1 MNPWR
6 MLIWLLIAQILIAFI
21 GRGVSPLGVFIGESL
36 QLTNAQIGML
46 PAALFFGQ
54 FVASIPFGVFVDRVG
69 TRRLLLVLTLVL
81 GISFSLVSFATPF
94 WLVLVLMAI
103 GGVGYGA
110 YHPVST
116 RGILYWFDS
125 LQRGTAMGIKQM
137 GVTVGSALAAFLL
150 VPLSEMFHWRPVLFV
165 SSLVLIIGG
174 LICYYY
180 YRDAVVSMPKTKNAR
195 ISKQL
200 LSMFAHRRLLLL
212 TIGAMTL
219 SASQMSLN
227 TYLILYATNHL
238 LVSIVFAGMLLVISE
253 VGGSLGRVIWGMVS
267 DRLFQGNRMIILC
280 MIATISTLG
289 FVTLATLSEGVN
301 LVVLVLIIFVLGF
314 CLAGY
319 NGLWMNAATE
329 IVPKEQAGL
338 SSGFSTS
345 IGAWGV
351 ILGPP
356 LFGLIADVTGSYSAS
371 WIVMAVLMFFVA
383 ILFLFLN
390 QSLRKKSID
399 T

>member
-1 MNPWR
+1 M
-6 MLIWLLIAQILIAFI
+6 
-21 GRGVSPLGVFIGESL
+21 
-36 QLTNAQIGML
+36 
-46 PAALFFGQ
+46 
-54 FVASIPFGVFVDRVG
+54 
-69 TRRLLLVLTLVL
+69 
-81 GISFSLVSFATPF
+81 FS
-94 WLVLVLMAI
+94 
-103 GGVGYGA
+103 
-110 YHPVST
+110 
-116 RGILYWFDS
+116 
-125 LQRGTAMGIKQM
+125 
-137 GVTVGSALAAFLL
+137 
-150 VPLSEMFHWRPVLFV
+150 
-165 SSLVLIIGG
+165 
-174 LICYYY
+174 
-180 YRDAVVSMPKTKNAR
+180 N
-195 ISKQL
+195 
-200 LSMFAHRRLLLL
+200 RRLLLL

-227 TYLILYATNHL
+227 TYIILYATNHL

-371 WIVMAVLMFFVA
+371 WIVMAVLMFF
-383 ILFLFLN
+383 LWQFYFYF
-390 QSLRKKSID
+390 
-399 T
+399 